1 MPVVLSPEAL
11 ADLTEIRTYLG
22 ERSPAAA
29 SRIAV
34 QLVAACDRL
43 EHLPERGRPGLVAGT
58 RELPVIW
65 PYAIVYR
72 IRSETVEIVRVWHR
86 SQDREG

>member
-43 EHLPERGRPGLVAGT
+43 EHLPERGCPGLVAGT

-65 PYAIVYR
+65 PYVTVYR